1 MKTSLRTVAAVA
13 LFAGLS
19 ASGASADVITARFT
33 SSYGKTM
40 NINSPVLNG
49 DVNTVLF
56 NWTRQDSPGPG
67 IDSTIASTFN
77 SYCIDLAQNV
87 SGNTNYTF
95 TVKTPIEHGFTSNQ
109 EVMLRRLF
117 ADRLPL
123 VNSANT
129 SAAFQI
135 AVWEIVHD
143 DDFNLASGSFRVTG
157 TGTPVTTAAAWL
169 QEIAAPSYFTE
180 NWLPELAVLHSST
193 AQDQITIVPAPA
205 TGALAGLVLMGLASR
220 RRR

>member
-1 MKTSLRTVAAVA
+1 MKTSNRTAILAAV
-13 LFAGLS
+13 FAGFAAS
-19 ASGASADVITARFT
+19 AASADVITARFT

-40 NINSPVLNG
+40 NINSPSLNG

-67 IDSTIASTFN
+67 IDATIPGTFN
-77 SYCIDLAQNV
+77 TYCVDLAQHV
-87 SGNTNYTF
+87 HANTNYTF
-95 TVKTPIEHGFTSNQ
+95 TVRTPLEHGFTPTQ

-117 ADRLPL
+117 ADRFPL

-135 AVWEIVHD
+135 AVWEIIHD
-143 DDFNLASGSFRVTG
+143 DDFNLASGSFKVNSTG
-157 TGTPVTTAAAWL
+157 APVTTATAWL
-169 QEIAAPSYFTE
+169 DAIASPTYVTD
-180 NWLPELAVLHSST
+180 NWLPELAVLHSAT
-193 AQDQITIVPAPA
+193 AQDQITVIPAPA
-205 TGALAGLVLMGLASR
+205 TAALAGIGLIGLAAR

>member
-1 MKTSLRTVAAVA
+1 MKNSTRRIAVA
-13 LFAGLS
+13 VMFAGFAVSS
-19 ASGASADVITARFT
+19 AGADVITAKFT
-33 SSYGKTM
+33 SSYSKTI
-40 NINSPVLNG
+40 NIQSPSLNG

-67 IDSTIASTFN
+67 VDSTIPATFQT
-77 SYCIDLAQNV
+77 YCVDLAQHVNA
-87 SGNTNYTF
+87 NTNYTF
-95 TVKTPIEHGFTSNQ
+95 TVKTPLEHGFTSNQ

-117 ADRLPL
+117 ADHFPL

-135 AVWEIVHD
+135 AVWEIIHD
-143 DDFNLASGSFRVTG
+143 DDFNLGAGSFRVTG
-157 TGTPVTTAAAWL
+157 TGTPVTLASGWL
-169 QEIAAPSYFTE
+169 EDIGAPGYFTE

-193 AQDQITIVPAPA
+193 AQDQITIVPTPA
-205 TGALAGLVLMGLASR
+205 TGALAVVGMAGLAAR